1 MSDNTTTVCY
11 INNMGGSKSRS
22 CNEISR
28 KIWNFA
34 LHKNNFLSAAHLP
47 GKQNVLADR
56 ESRVFNDR
64 TDWMLQ
70 REVFHGLSKL
80 WGPFENDL
88 FASRLNK
95 QVDDSISWKPD
106 PEARAVDAFSIVWD
120 KHFYAFPPF
129 ALIDRCLQKITQEQ
143 AEGVIIV
150 PMWST
155 QTYYPRLLSMVIQPP
170 RPLPMKEN
178 LLTLPHSQM
187 SHPLWKKMQLI
198 ACLVSGKVSKQK
210 EFSHGESQRE
220 TNMMYTSGNGCCSVV
235 KGTLIP

>member
-34 LHKNNFLSAAHLP
+34 LHKNNFLIAAHLP
-47 GKQNVLADR
+47 GNQNVLADR

-64 TDWMLQ
+64 TEWMLQ
-70 REVFHGLSKL
+70 REAFHGLSKL
-80 WGPFENDL
+80 WGPIETDL

-95 QVDDSISWKPD
+95 QVDDSISWNPD
-106 PEARAVDAFSIVWD
+106 PEARAVDAFFIVWD

-129 ALIDRCLQKITQEQ
+129 ALIDRCLQKITQEE

-150 PMWST
+150 LIWST

-170 RPLPMKEN
+170 RRLPMKEN
-178 LLTLPHSQM
+178 LLTLPRSQM
-187 SHPLWKKMQLI
+187 SHPL
-198 ACLVSGKVSKQK
+198 
-210 EFSHGESQRE
+210 
-220 TNMMYTSGNGCCSVV
+220 
-235 KGTLIP
+235 